1 MTSINEYVLTVILN
15 FLNTLATISPT
26 LLIAIVASLVIRT
39 LVPKKVINY
48 LFSRGIKSIVI
59 TTFLGSLIPICSCS
73 ILPLIHSLRRSGVPK
88 YSLIPFMIAAPA
100 ISLPSILLAITLLG
114 VRFTVIYALTV
125 ASIAIMMGLLTSKNY
140 LLSNNEVSKLS
151 LDMRMHHHDHHI
163 LNCSRCSLRVSK
175 GEGRLSYL
183 LTEFTELVNDVV
195 PKVLLG
201 LLVASLLA
209 LIPTQ
214 VLIPY
219 LSYPLGLITS
229 LAIAT
234 PMYVCAVGSVPIVAT
249 LMSKGLCLGGA
260 IIVLIMGPA
269 TNVPSILVSSK
280 VLGKV
285 FTIKYVSLL
294 ALITLLLATIIN
306 TLMII

>member
-1 MTSINEYVLTVILN
+1 MAGINEYVTAVILN

-26 LLIAIVASLVIRT
+26 LLIAIVASLIIRT
-39 LVPKKVINY
+39 VVPKKVITY

-100 ISLPSILLAITLLG
+100 LSLPSILLAITLLG
-114 VRFTVIYALTV
+114 VKFTVIYVLTV
-125 ASIAIMMGLLTSKNY
+125 ASIAIVMGILASKNY
-140 LLSNNEVSKLS
+140 LLSSNESPKLS
-151 LDMRMHHHDHHI
+151 LGMHGHHSHHV
-163 LNCSRCSLRVSK
+163 LSCRHCSLEINK
-175 GEGRLSYL
+175 GNNKLRYL
-183 LTEFTELVNDVV
+183 LTEFAELVNDVV

-201 LLVASLLA
+201 LLIASLLA
-209 LIPTQ
+209 LVPTHM
-214 VLIPY
+214 LIPY

-234 PMYVCAVGSVPIVAT
+234 PMYICAVGSIPIVAT

-280 VLGKV
+280 VLGRV
-285 FTIKYVSLL
+285 FTIKYVALL
-294 ALITLLLATIIN
+294 ALTTLLLATIIN